1 MRELLVYQWQLYWK
15 IYTMISVAAEL
26 LMATYAFSWVLVFLT
41 STVCHWLKQTSPS
54 SMKSLRSLD
63 TSFCRTFPHSHY
75 WPSLVWDWS
84 EGQNPAAPLCSA
96 AFINWSDITH
106 MIILLHILISTK
118 APSNTVCTTTLCT
131 VATNTSTVARW
142 TNCLAHYSN
151 SSNSFTLTTSER
163 TLSHIWQHSSLLG
176 SSHQQWPDEQL
187 LQFTLSREAWQR
199 R

>member
-1 MRELLVYQWQLYWK
+1 MSNRALHK
-15 IYTMISVAAEL
+15 T
-26 LMATYAFSWVLVFLT
+26 LT
-41 STVCHWLKQTSPS
+41 SQSEQTIWKSMWTLAIRNLWLTWARWYNALCTSLYTKCWVIYYNSIYNDSFYRTAFHTRPIVVKITACLYIKQNGSQTRQI
-54 SMKSLRSLD
+54 K
-63 TSFCRTFPHSHY
+63 
-75 WPSLVWDWS
+75 DWV
-84 EGQNPAAPLCSA
+84 A
-96 AFINWSDITH
+96 H
-106 MIILLHILISTK
+106 MTLILISTK

-163 TLSHIWQHSSLLG
+163 THSHIWQHSSLLG